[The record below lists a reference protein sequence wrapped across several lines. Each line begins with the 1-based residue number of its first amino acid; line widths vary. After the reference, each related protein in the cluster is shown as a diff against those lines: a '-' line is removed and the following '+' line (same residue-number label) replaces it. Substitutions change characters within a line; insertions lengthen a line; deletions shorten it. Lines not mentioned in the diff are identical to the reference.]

1 MQFAVYSG
9 YLLVGSEGFEP
20 PQLTRL
26 IYSQLQLTAL
36 ATAPEGKLFCCL
48 RRSKWIVRDYY
59 SGRFA
64 SCQAFFRSRSPFRG
78 KDEGHHVNGAS
89 SNGETTGI

>member
-1 MQFAVYSG
+1 MG
-9 YLLVGSEGFEP
+9 GEGFEP

-48 RRSKWIVRDYY
+48 RRSKWIVLDHY

-64 SCQAFFRSRSPFRG
+64 SCQAFFGSRPPEWG
-78 KDEGHHVNGAS
+78 DGEG
-89 SNGETTGI
+89 EPLRE